1 MKREFVLRK
10 LSRLMGWDEERD
22 LREFPWLRMMSALKF
37 DGYQDFLA
45 GARFIECLV
54 DWLQQFPSD
63 EDRATAFDFVRNK
76 LLFISAAEMQHL
88 VELFYLEEIE
98 GRLLSIVSARLSIPT
113 YQVWSHPEGRSR
125 FRTILRKTLFIG
137 LSDGAR
143 IDAFRRANA
152 GVISNEQV
160 VVYPRINAPK
170 WRELRKDLRDGQDPD
185 AKFEVVYLIDD
196 FTASGTSLLRK
207 SGSSTVWKGK
217 IAKFIEDINGR
228 LEESAGSPS
237 IRQGCLSA
245 DAVIVAHHYLATQKA
260 KENNDISISRF
271 HSDVISGMD
280 ESIAIELSYGHVF
293 RSDFALDSPA
303 HGSFLALADR
313 HYNPSIEEK
322 KHNAESGVSAINR
335 GYAKCALP
343 LVLEHNT
350 PNNSF
355 AMIWAEC
362 HGDTAAIEMRPLFRR
377 RQRHTDELEDR
388 H

>member
-1 MKREFVLRK
+1 MKREFILRR

-22 LREFPWLRMMSALKF
+22 LKEFPWLRMMSALKF
-37 DGYQDFLA
+37 DSYQDFLA

-54 DWLQQFPSD
+54 DWLQQFPTD
-63 EDRATAFDFVRNK
+63 EDRATAYDFVRNK

-98 GRLLSIVSARLSIPT
+98 RRLLSIVAARLSIST
-113 YQVWSHPEGRSR
+113 YQVWSHPDGRSR

-152 GVISNEQV
+152 GIISNEQV

-170 WRELRKDLRDGQDPD
+170 WRELLKDLREGQSPD

-207 SGSSTVWKGK
+207 PPPSTVWKGK
-217 IAKFIEDINGR
+217 IAKFIDDIKGR
-228 LEESAGSPS
+228 LEDSAESPS

-245 DAVIVAHHYLATQKA
+245 DAVIVAHHYLATKKA
-260 KENNDISISRF
+260 KEKNDISIDRF
-271 HSDVISGMD
+271 RSEVISGMD
-280 ESIAIELSYGHVF
+280 DPIEIDLSYGHLF
-293 RSDFALDSPA
+293 HSDFALDGPA
-303 HGSFLALADR
+303 HGGFLALADR
-313 HYNPSIEEK
+313 HYNPSIEEQ

-335 GYAKCALP
+335 GYAECALP

-362 HGDTAAIEMRPLFRR
+362 HGGTDAIEMRPLFRR
-377 RQRHTDELEDR
+377 RQRHTDELEDS